1 MKQMPQIQKVMTK
14 LPRTIGHDI
23 PVIRAEALMRS
34 EGFRH
39 LPVLDGGRLVGIL
52 SDRDITLAAALGDSK
67 MKVADVMMPDPYVAR
82 PDYALDRVVMEMAE
96 RKIGS
101 AVVQQ
106 ENGTVVGI
114 FTAVDGLRVLSE
126 TLADFYRQPLESP
139 LPRRHG

>member
-82 PDYALDRVVMEMAE
+82 PDYALDRVVMEMAWFS
-96 RKIGS
+96 RKTARSSAYLRQSTDSGSSRKRSPISIGNPWNPPSPAAMAESS
-101 AVVQQ
+101 A
-106 ENGTVVGI
+106 
-114 FTAVDGLRVLSE
+114 
-126 TLADFYRQPLESP
+126 
-139 LPRRHG
+139 